1 MELETMTQTV
11 PEQKPVINHRARAH
25 GAPDPQG
32 DLGAGGAGRDRER
45 WTRNEPEPP
54 HDGGLVVALWGL
66 AALIAEVEVLWW
78 VFARM
83 YEH

>member
-1 MELETMTQTV
+1 MTQTV
-11 PEQKPVINHRARAH
+11 SEQKRVINHRARTH
-25 GAPDPQG
+25 GAPDPED

-54 HDGGLVVALWGL
+54 HDGGLVVALWML
-66 AALIAEVEVLWW
+66 ASLIAEVEVLRW